1 MSKVKQYY
9 TNEAET
15 KVDKIIKNYTD
26 NLITENTA
34 IKDIMDVEN
43 VNLLN
48 IDDDNV
54 GEVLY
59 MLKKRLCSNEKIFV
73 YNIFSIYLYM
83 VF

>member
-9 TNEAET
+9 TDEAEK
-15 KVDKIIKNYTD
+15 KVDKIIKSYTD
-26 NLITENTA
+26 NLITEQTA

-48 IDDDNV
+48 IDDHNV

-59 MLKKRLCSNEKIFV
+59 YAKQEAMQ
-73 YNIFSIYLYM
+73 
-83 VF
+83 